1 MNFFLSYVILSQIYC
16 IAALSTNLLVGVIGI
31 FSVSQAAMMGI
42 GAYTFALLTTAVG
55 LPFPVA
61 IVGAIVVCAAL
72 NVVTSLPAL
81 RLAGDYFVVTSF
93 GTQLVATAVF
103 INWSEVT
110 GGASGLAG
118 IPAPMLFGYG
128 SESPVVFVW
137 LTSIFL
143 VLVALS
149 YWLLM
154 RSPYGR
160 ILHAIRQDEIAVVA
174 AGRKVLR
181 AKLGVSAVS
190 GAYAGIAGALYAAFV
205 SFIDPQSFE
214 IHVSVLILTMVVV
227 GGARTLAGSIIGPF
241 LLMAVPQ
248 LLSLIDLP
256 STMLG
261 PTRQLAFGVILVAFM
276 LWRPQGIAGRK
287 L

>member
-1 MNFFLSYVILSQIYC
+1 MNFFLSYIILSQIYC

-55 LPFPVA
+55 QPFPVA

-160 ILHAIRQDEIAVVA
+160 ILNAIRQDEIAVVA

>member
-1 MNFFLSYVILSQIYC
+1 MNFFLSYIILSQIYC

-160 ILHAIRQDEIAVVA
+160 ILNAIRQDEIAVVA
-174 AGRKVLR
+174 AGRRVLS

>member
-1 MNFFLSYVILSQIYC
+1 MNFFLSYIILSQIYC

-42 GAYTFALLTTAVG
+42 GAYTFALLTTAAG

-61 IVGAIVVCAAL
+61 IVGGILVCAAL

-137 LTSIFL
+137 LSSAL
-143 VLVALS
+143 LALVALS

-160 ILHAIRQDEIAVVA
+160 ILHAIRQDEIAAVA
-174 AGRKVLR
+174 AGRRVLR

-261 PTRQLAFGVILVAFM
+261 PTRQLAFGVVLVAFM

>member
-1 MNFFLSYVILSQIYC
+1 MNFFLSYIILSQIYC

-160 ILHAIRQDEIAVVA
+160 ILNAIRQDEIAVVA
-174 AGRKVLR
+174 AGRRVLR

-261 PTRQLAFGVILVAFM
+261 PTRQLAFGVILVVFM